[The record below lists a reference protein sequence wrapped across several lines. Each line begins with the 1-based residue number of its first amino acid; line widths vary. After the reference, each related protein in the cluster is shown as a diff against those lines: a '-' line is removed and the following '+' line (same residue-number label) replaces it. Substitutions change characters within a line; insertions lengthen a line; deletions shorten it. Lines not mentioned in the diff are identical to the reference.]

1 MNVAK
6 LSSCQSRRLHFTQ
19 QLTHLTSTFGSWCNL
34 FHLKIQ
40 YNHHFTSVIN
50 YNVYWPIRMF
60 QIIIANYQMQRIL
73 LKRRSPP
80 EMLFRRIILLVCLSL
95 LGRISLGNGLK
106 CSEHPLY
113 HDALQGALIKSW
125 SYLPNSYNESRFSRS
140 FYVPRDSRIS
150 YKLENHRGA
159 ILGHLDSFI
168 TRFDNSFSH
177 NFLTLRFQR
186 PTTVYILFPSWK
198 NPPSLPWIE
207 GWENVGWAS
216 LRNGNSEM
224 LEFGTN
230 LKVTIHIPSRVYIY
244 KVVISNP
251 EHILQLPSLLWIQ
264 EKVNTVANS
273 GKYFLLLSEQDGS
286 PSKIPMGIHGETA
299 NAAEKCPTWLH
310 DTWVTPDNDK
320 EDKDTSGILWK
331 TWHPL
336 WDPCFWW

>member
-224 LEFGTN
+224 LEFGT
-230 LKVTIHIPSRVYIY
+230 
-244 KVVISNP
+244 
-251 EHILQLPSLLWIQ
+251 
-264 EKVNTVANS
+264 VANS